1 MKLSSY
7 HKSLASSKK
16 YIVIMGV
23 TCGIKGKNKYFKM
36 NNEIII
42 KRNSDLSLLG
52 SMACSWKKEPSIKM
66 VKQRK
71 CLPKLLSNL
80 YLQQYVR
87 QNSEIYQNSSV
98 KRRNKSSVL
107 KLEKL
112 WGKKL
117 KQKTPSSKWLSLL
130 YVLTFR

>member
-1 MKLSSY
+1 
-7 HKSLASSKK
+7 
-16 YIVIMGV
+16 MGV
-23 TCGIKGKNKYFKM
+23 TCGIKGMNKYFKM

-52 SMACSWKKEPSIKM
+52 SMACSRKKEPSIKM

-117 KQKTPSSKWLSLL
+117 KQKTPSSK
-130 YVLTFR
+130 

>member
-1 MKLSSY
+1 
-7 HKSLASSKK
+7 
-16 YIVIMGV
+16 
-23 TCGIKGKNKYFKM
+23 
-36 NNEIII
+36 
-42 KRNSDLSLLG
+42 
-52 SMACSWKKEPSIKM
+52 M

-71 CLPKLLSNL
+71 CLRKLLSNL

-87 QNSEIYQNSSV
+87 QNSEFYQNSSV

-117 KQKTPSSKWLSLL
+117 KQKTPSS
-130 YVLTFR
+130 T